1 MPCCKLWPNLSAV
14 QTCQK
19 SAMTAGQ
26 ECCHFP
32 AELCPMQSINLLDM
46 ISDAT
51 MIYGPRPGACIQA
64 ALPFA
69 TRRSTIVRRIDLL
82 MATLPDLSPNA
93 TCSGN
98 LQPAVCFYFC
108 FCFFLCFCFFFCLLF
123 AASFPRAYAE
133 NINKICIKKRN
144 DL

>member
-1 MPCCKLWPNLSAV
+1 MTCALLQIVAQLVRCVRV

-26 ECCHFP
+26 DCCHFP

-108 FCFFLCFCFFFCLLF
+108 FCFSFFVYCLLRVFRALMRKTLTRF
-123 AASFPRAYAE
+123 A
-133 NINKICIKKRN
+133 
-144 DL
+144 

>member
-1 MPCCKLWPNLSAV
+1 MTCALLQIVAQLVRV

-26 ECCHFP
+26 ERCHFP

-46 ISDAT
+46 ISDTT

-93 TCSGN
+93 TCSDN

-108 FCFFLCFCFFFCLLF
+108 FCFCFSFFVYRLLRVFRALMRKTLTRF
-123 AASFPRAYAE
+123 A
-133 NINKICIKKRN
+133 
-144 DL
+144 